1 MGWKEDDKGRT
12 GRNRNDKSIK
22 ELTVPSF
29 LLSPHYRIYRHL
41 LLQAVLLLIAIN
53 VFGYEPLQGVSL
65 WRRLGGC
72 FVYFASMNIVIYV
85 NLYLLVPCLL
95 LKNRAGGFSYKYS
108 SDYLSFGYSRI
119 AFRGDSAG

>member
-41 LLQAVLLLIAIN
+41 LLQAVLLLPSMFLGMSLCR
-53 VFGYEPLQGVSL
+53 VFPSGVVWEDAL
-65 WRRLGGC
+65 CILHQ
-72 FVYFASMNIVIYV
+72 
-85 NLYLLVPCLL
+85 
-95 LKNRAGGFSYKYS
+95 
-108 SDYLSFGYSRI
+108 
-119 AFRGDSAG
+119 

>member
-85 NLYLLVPCLL
+85 NLYL
-95 LKNRAGGFSYKYS
+95 
-108 SDYLSFGYSRI
+108 
-119 AFRGDSAG
+119 

>member
-22 ELTVPSF
+22 VPSF

-85 NLYLLVPCLL
+85 NLYSMVVIYLL
-95 LKNRAGGFSYKYS
+95 ST
-108 SDYLSFGYSRI
+108 
-119 AFRGDSAG
+119 